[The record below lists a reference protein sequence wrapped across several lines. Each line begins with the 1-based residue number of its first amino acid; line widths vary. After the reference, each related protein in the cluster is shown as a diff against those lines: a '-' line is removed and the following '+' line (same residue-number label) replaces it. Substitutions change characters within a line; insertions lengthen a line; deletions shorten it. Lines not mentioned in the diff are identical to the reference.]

1 MKQLLAGFGDSQKP
15 LKSVGEKNNTHG
27 CVLDQRPGPEN
38 LLPPEVSLNSNIVIF
53 QKKKSTL
60 HCLEEEIWKGQGMK
74 PSLQAAQPTV
84 GYGHT

>member
-1 MKQLLAGFGDSQKP
+1 M
-15 LKSVGEKNNTHG
+15 
-27 CVLDQRPGPEN
+27 PGPEN

-53 QKKKSTL
+53 QKKKCTL

-74 PSLQAAQPTV
+74 QSLQAAQPTV